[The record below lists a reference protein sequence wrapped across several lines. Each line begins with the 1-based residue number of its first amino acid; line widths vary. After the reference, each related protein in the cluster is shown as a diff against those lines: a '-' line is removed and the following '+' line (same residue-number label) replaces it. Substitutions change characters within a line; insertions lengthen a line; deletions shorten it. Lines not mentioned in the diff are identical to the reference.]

1 MRKHIRKSKTFVMTW
16 KVSFDYSLISMKSLS
31 FQQVIDWKIIVF
43 KSWQWSRCLS
53 LPIIS
58 SCCFNDDLVCFGLE
72 KCWLMTL
79 KVPVLKVFWC
89 WWAPLGRVKWP
100 TETKTIKQDLTTWVA
115 LTSLTPSEQHFRLDT
130 FQFQSQFGFVNL
142 KTLAFVSFQTP
153 FIQSSLAIVTALLF
167 KSMLGMF

>member
-100 TETKTIKQDLTTWVA
+100 TETKTIKQDLTTWVYT
-115 LTSLTPSEQHFRLDT
+115 TSLTPSTEEQHFITCCTRFFLQLVCSRVILDLSNSRLLHL
-130 FQFQSQFGFVNL
+130 SV
-142 KTLAFVSFQTP
+142 
-153 FIQSSLAIVTALLF
+153 
-167 KSMLGMF
+167 

>member
-1 MRKHIRKSKTFVMTW
+1 
-16 KVSFDYSLISMKSLS
+16 MKSLS
-31 FQQVIDWKIIVF
+31 FQQVIDWKIIVLGLA
-43 KSWQWSRCLS
+43 WQWSRCLS

-115 LTSLTPSEQHFRLDT
+115 LHTTSLTPSEGQHFITCLVPDT
-130 FQFQSQFGFVNL
+130 YYFSVGMFKSHFGFVKLTLDFCICQSNL
-142 KTLAFVSFQTP
+142 LR
-153 FIQSSLAIVTALLF
+153 I
-167 KSMLGMF
+167 